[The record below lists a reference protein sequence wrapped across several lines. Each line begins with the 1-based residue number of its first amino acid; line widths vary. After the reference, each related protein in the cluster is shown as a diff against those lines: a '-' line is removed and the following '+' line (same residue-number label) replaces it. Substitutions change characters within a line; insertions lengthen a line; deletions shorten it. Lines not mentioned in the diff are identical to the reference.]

1 METKKQILI
10 VDDEQDFLD
19 MFRFILENAGYGIT
33 TANSPEEG
41 LEKAKK
47 NPDLILL
54 DLKMPRI
61 TGHEVCR
68 SLKENTNTMNIPI
81 VILTCETGILD
92 KVQAFNLGAL
102 DFINKGNPV
111 EEILARVKSILK
123 RSTVILG
130 NLSEKDRNE
139 KIMQLTKI
147 IAEKNIRTVFQPIV
161 TLASRQ
167 PIGYEALSRGPKGT
181 FFENPLNLFALASE
195 ENMSYQLD
203 TLCLDLAVQRANK
216 YIKQEL
222 LFLNVDPNVINSEY
236 LQKLEFLKGTTV
248 PSSQIC
254 IEITE
259 RTFVTNF
266 AKLAANLNNLK
277 PMGVMIVIDD
287 LGEGYSSLRA
297 IVELKPNFIKA
308 DISLIRNINTDL
320 IKQSLMKVISEL
332 AQKINAT
339 LIAEGVETEE
349 EFKALV
355 SLGVQF
361 GQGFLFARPAEFV

>member
-1 METKKQILI
+1 MENKKQILI
-10 VDDEQDFLD
+10 VDDEPDFLT
-19 MFRFILENAGYGIT
+19 MFRFMMENAGYAVT

-54 DLKMPRI
+54 DLKMPRM
-61 TGHEVCR
+61 TGHEVCKC
-68 SLKENTNTMNIPI
+68 LKEDTNTLNIPI
-81 VILTCETGILD
+81 IILTAETGILD

-102 DFINKGNPV
+102 DFVNKASPI
-111 EEILARVKSILK
+111 EEILARVKSVL
-123 RSTVILG
+123 RRTSVILG
-130 NLSEKDRNE
+130 NMSDNDRTDR
-139 KIMQLTKI
+139 IVQLKKI
-147 IAEKNIRTVFQPIV
+147 IEEKNIRTVFQPIV

-167 PIGYEALSRGPKGT
+167 PIGYEALTRGPKGT

-195 ENMSYQLD
+195 ANMSFPLD
-203 TLCLDLAVQRANK
+203 TLCLELAVKKANA

-236 LQKLEFLKGTTV
+236 LQKLEFLKGNSV
-248 PSSQIC
+248 PASQIC

-266 AKLAANLNNLK
+266 EKLAANLNKLK

-308 DISLIRNINTDL
+308 DISLVRNINADMV
-320 IKQSLMKVISEL
+320 KQSLMKVICEL
-332 AQKINAT
+332 AQRTNAT

-349 EFKALV
+349 EFKTLV

-361 GQGFLFARPAEFV
+361 GQGYLFGRPAEFS

>member
-10 VDDEQDFLD
+10 VDDEPDFLE

-54 DLKMPRI
+54 DLKMPRM

-68 SLKENTNTMNIPI
+68 CLKENTDTMNIPV

-102 DFINKGNPV
+102 DFINKGAPI
-111 EEILARVKSILK
+111 EELLARIKSILK
-123 RSTVILG
+123 RTTVILG
-130 NLSEKDRNE
+130 NLSESEKNE
-139 KIMQLTKI
+139 KIMQLAKI
-147 IAEKNIRTVFQPIV
+147 IEEKNIRTVFQPIV

-167 PIGYEALSRGPKGT
+167 PIGYEALARGPKGT
-181 FFENPLNLFALASE
+181 FFENPLNLFALATE
-195 ENMSYQLD
+195 ANMSYQLD
-203 TLCLDLAVQRANK
+203 TLCLDLAVKRANS
-216 YIKQEL
+216 YIKQKL
-222 LFLNVDPNVINSEY
+222 LFLNIDPNVVSSDY

-248 PSSQIC
+248 PASQIC
-254 IEITE
+254 LEITE

-266 AKLAANLNNLK
+266 EKLAKNLNNLK

-308 DISLIRNINTDL
+308 DMSLVRDINSDL
-320 IKQSLMKVISEL
+320 VKQSLMKVICEL
-332 AQKINAT
+332 AQRTNAT
-339 LIAEGVETEE
+339 LIAEGIETEK
-349 EFKALV
+349 EFDTLV

-361 GQGFLFARPAEFV
+361 GQGYLFARPSEFT

>member
-10 VDDEQDFLD
+10 VDDEPDFLA

-33 TANSPEEG
+33 TASSPEEG

-54 DLKMPRI
+54 DLKMPRMS
-61 TGHEVCR
+61 GHEVCR
-68 SLKENTNTMNIPI
+68 CLKEDTNTMNIPI
-81 VILTCETGILD
+81 VILTAETGILD

-102 DFINKGNPV
+102 DFINKGNQV

-139 KIMQLTKI
+139 KIVQLAKI
-147 IAEKNIRTVFQPIV
+147 IEEKNLRTVFQPIV

-167 PIGYEALSRGPKGT
+167 PIGYEALTRGPKGT

-195 ENMSYQLD
+195 TNMSYQLD
-203 TLCLDLAVQRANK
+203 TLCLDLAVKRAND

-236 LQKLEFLKGTTV
+236 LQKLEFLKGSTV

-266 AKLAANLNNLK
+266 EKLAANLNNLK

-308 DISLIRNINTDL
+308 DISLVRNINSDL
-320 IKQSLMKVISEL
+320 VKQSLMKVISEL
-332 AQKINAT
+332 ARKVNAT

-349 EFKALV
+349 EFKTLI